1 MTFLPIVERELRA
14 AARRRGSYWLRSGY
28 GFLAIVIGTFVFL
41 AYIDSSSQRIGQHL
55 FRTLAWLSMPYCLL
69 CGIRWTADCL
79 SQEKREGTLGLLF
92 LTDLKGY
99 DVILG
104 KLVATSL
111 SGFYGL
117 LATFPILAVP
127 LLLGGIT
134 NPQFWCELLVLVN
147 TFLFSLAIGIFVSVL
162 SRQSRHAMSATFGII
177 LLFTAVLPACAGA
190 VLYFAPGYRTD
201 VARLLLLPCPVY
213 ALSQTLRLPST
224 GGLAMDLFWS
234 VLIAHGLCWLL
245 LALASWRVAGS
256 WQDKP
261 AKGLWSWWRAWRHN
275 RTFGNAVQRKRL
287 RTRLLNVNTFYWAAA
302 RARPRPLYWRL
313 LGIIAVVWVW
323 AAIRFGADWFNEA
336 VYFSTA
342 IILNCS
348 FKTWVASESG
358 RYLGEQRKDGALEFV
373 LSTPLSVKEILRGQW
388 LALRRLFLG
397 PLLAVVAVQ
406 LIFFAASLQREPFS
420 QNSLNPV
427 LWIASILVLIADTAA
442 LCWTAMWGALTVK
455 SPNVITGVTMTRILL
470 APWGLFVVV
479 LIMANLVSTPGSPDF
494 TWKFFVALWFGVSL
508 VIDLAFGLGSW
519 WALHTKFR
527 QLALQ
532 PFVSLSSQCALF
544 LQQIKRLT
552 AGAWACATTRSQ
564 TKSPLT
570 QS

>member
-28 GFLAIVIGTFVFL
+28 GFLGIVIGVFVFL

-134 NPQFWCELLVLVN
+134 NAQFWCELLVLVN

-162 SRQSRHAMSATFGII
+162 SRQSRRAMSATFGII
-177 LLFTAVLPACAGA
+177 LLFTAVLPAGAGA
-190 VLYFAPGYRTD
+190 MLYFAPGYRTD
-201 VARLLLLPCPVY
+201 IARLLLLPCPVY
-213 ALSQTLRLPST
+213 ALNQTLRLRSAA
-224 GGLAMDLFWS
+224 GLTNDLLWS
-234 VLIAHGLCWLL
+234 VLVVHGLTWLL

-261 AKGLWSWWRAWRHN
+261 VDGLSRSWRKWRHN
-275 RTFGNAVQRKRL
+275 RTFGNAARRKWL
-287 RTRLLNVNTFYWAAA
+287 RARLLDVNAFYWAAA

-313 LGIIAVVWVW
+313 LGVIAVVWAW
-323 AAIRFGADWFNEA
+323 AAITLGADWFNEA

-342 IILNCS
+342 IVLNCT
-348 FKTWVASESG
+348 FKGWVASEAG
-358 RYLGEQRKDGALEFV
+358 RYLGEQRKEGALEFV
-373 LSTPLSVKEILRGQW
+373 LSTPLSVKEILHGQW
-388 LALRRLFLG
+388 LALRRQFLG
-397 PLLAVVAVQ
+397 PLAAIIAVQ
-406 LIFFAASLQREPFS
+406 LIFLAASLQREPFS
-420 QNSLNPV
+420 QNPLNPV
-427 LWIASILVLIADTAA
+427 LWIASILILIADTAA

-455 SPNVITGVTMTRILL
+455 SPNVITGVTMTRILF

-479 LIMANLVSTPGSPDF
+479 LIMGNLLSTPGSPDF
-494 TWKFFVALWFGVSL
+494 TWRFHVGLWFSVS
-508 VIDLAFGLGSW
+508 VVVDLAFGLGAW
-519 WALHTKFR
+519 RALRTNFR

-532 PFVSLSSQCALF
+532 PFVSLGSQCALF
-544 LQQIKRLT
+544 IERIKRIATL
-552 AGAWACATTRSQ
+552 AWTCVTTRSQ